1 MTQPTRPWTLIA
13 GFVYA
18 DERDKCL
25 AETEAAL
32 ARATEA
38 SSAQIYRT
46 ELTDGTPALGVEH
59 PSKEALATLLSSIA
73 SLYRTVS
80 VSLYLRG

>member
-13 GFVYA
+13 AFARA

-46 ELTDGTPALGVEH
+46 EMSNGAPALGVEH
-59 PSKEALATLLSSIA
+59 PTKEALAPLLTHIA
-73 SLYRTVS
+73 SLYGVFS
-80 VSLYLRG
+80 LSLYLGD